1 MTPFNS
7 PTKIAALQR
16 FAVQNLSFRRRIA
29 TTILPFENNLE
40 ISDYPSY
47 KFLKTFLISDQRVI
61 SILKHK
67 PWIFLENLSKNV
79 VPNIDLLRDIGMPE
93 SSIAR
98 LLAHYPNI
106 LIKKKK
112 KPESFSGI
120 VAEVKDFG
128 LEPAICAGGA
138 GEVR

>member
-98 LLAHYPNI
+98 
-106 LIKKKK
+106 
-112 KPESFSGI
+112 GI